1 MTPDPSSILKSLVL
15 SIIAFFPILTP
26 QASADDVHPLK
37 PMLWKVEGNGL
48 TQPSYL
54 FGTIHIGKPPVCNL
68 HPAALKA
75 FDSAESLYTEIAA
88 DETTVKL
95 LSSLSKRTDGKSL
108 YESLGKD
115 RCTRVNE
122 LLRTINPAVTTKPFH
137 NLSTWYLAATMPL
150 LSYQLVGY
158 KPLDLVLWDKATKA
172 GKKTAGL
179 ETPEGH
185 LKTFT
190 DLTESEQLILLDGV
204 VDGFKR
210 ARKEG
215 KDPIKE
221 TICAYAS
228 GDQGKIATLTDKE
241 MQDIFNGKHK
251 EFGDKLKKH
260 LLTDRDKS
268 MAATICKVLKKEPGT
283 IHFFAVG
290 AGHLCR
296 ENGIRTHLEIEGFK
310 VSGVDK

>member
-1 MTPDPSSILKSLVL
+1 
-15 SIIAFFPILTP
+15 
-26 QASADDVHPLK
+26 
-37 PMLWKVEGNGL
+37 MLWKVVGNGL

-68 HPAALKA
+68 HPAAQKA
-75 FDSAESLYTEIAA
+75 FDSAESLYTEIAVDDTA
-88 DETTVKL
+88 IKL
-95 LSSLSKRTDGKSL
+95 LSPIAKRTDGISL
-108 YESLGKD
+108 EESLGRD
-115 RCTRVNE
+115 RCNSVNE
-122 LLRTINPAVTTKPFH
+122 ELKAINPAATTKPFR

-158 KPLDLVLWDKATKA
+158 KPLDLVLWDKAAKA

-179 ETPEGH
+179 ETPKGH
-185 LKTFT
+185 FKSFT

-204 VDGFKR
+204 VDGLKR

-221 TICAYAS
+221 LICAYIS
-228 GDQGKIATLTDKE
+228 GEPAKIAALTDKE
-241 MQDIFNGKHK
+241 MQDIFEDQHK
-251 EFGDKLKKH
+251 VLEENLKKH

-268 MAATICKVLKKEPGT
+268 MAVTISNVLKKEPDT
-283 IHFFAVG
+283 VHFFAVG

-296 ENGIRTHLEIEGFK
+296 ENGIRSHLEKEGFK
-310 VSGVDK
+310 VTVVEK